1 MNSPDHE
8 RFERAYRRVWGALHR
23 GDEPGLSQ
31 HERQLL
37 HHVPAAG
44 GVALTDL
51 ARHLALPKST
61 ASVVVKDLERRGFV
75 RRRRDARDERRL
87 AIVLT
92 AEGRRRVAADT
103 VLEPRAAGAG
113 ARRARQPAG
122 GRSCST
128 RSRRLR
134 TRPSGCRNVWVL
146 PMLLPLVLLFIVVPI
161 AELFVII
168 QVGQAIG
175 VWWTIAILI
184 ADSILGSMLMRSQG
198 RTAWRRFNDTRRPA
212 ASRRARCSTACS

>member
-1 MNSPDHE
+1 MNSPDPE

-103 VLEPRAAGAG
+103 VLEPAPLARALDALDAG
-113 ARRARQPAG
+113 RRTELLDAFEALADAAE
-122 GRSCST
+122 
-128 RSRRLR
+128 RL
-134 TRPSGCRNVWVL
+134 S
-146 PMLLPLVLLFIVVPI
+146 
-161 AELFVII
+161 
-168 QVGQAIG
+168 
-175 VWWTIAILI
+175 
-184 ADSILGSMLMRSQG
+184 
-198 RTAWRRFNDTRRPA
+198 
-212 ASRRARCSTACS
+212 

>member
-1 MNSPDHE
+1 LNSPDHE
-8 RFERAYRRVWGALHR
+8 RFERAYRRLWGALHR

-37 HHVPAAG
+37 HHVPASG
-44 GVALTDL
+44 GVALMDL

-103 VLEPRAAGAG
+103 VLEPDRLARALAALPAVRRGALLD
-113 ARRARQPAG
+113 AVEELADAAE
-122 GRSCST
+122 
-128 RSRRLR
+128 R
-134 TRPSGCRNVWVL
+134 TS
-146 PMLLPLVLLFIVVPI
+146 
-161 AELFVII
+161 
-168 QVGQAIG
+168 
-175 VWWTIAILI
+175 
-184 ADSILGSMLMRSQG
+184 
-198 RTAWRRFNDTRRPA
+198 
-212 ASRRARCSTACS
+212 